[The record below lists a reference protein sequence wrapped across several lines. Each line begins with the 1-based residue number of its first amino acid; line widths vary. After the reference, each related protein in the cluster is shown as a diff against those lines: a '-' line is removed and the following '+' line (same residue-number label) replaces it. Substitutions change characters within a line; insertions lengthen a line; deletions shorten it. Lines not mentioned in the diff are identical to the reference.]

1 MRFNSAVFY
10 EAQGE
15 FTSPINLPEIEEKSH
30 ENVKCM
36 GLFQDTLL
44 P

>member
-1 MRFNSAVFY
+1 MRIHSAVLC

-15 FTSPINLPEIEEKSH
+15 FTSPINLPEIEEKNH
-30 ENVKCM
+30 ENVKCV
-36 GLFQDTLL
+36 GLFQEMLL